1 MAAIPV
7 FVGTVDA
14 RGSLDFAPAVR
25 GLMRAHLLRLKPGTP
40 IEVTLKRWRNKRSSQ
55 ANRYYFGVVI
65 PLIAEHCGYDKQ
77 EMHEL
82 LAMRFLRIE
91 DDPITGAPRR
101 TSTPETDS
109 QEFADYV
116 DHCIQFAAELGIEIP
131 EPTRLG
137 VPT

>member
-1 MAAIPV
+1 MAEMPT
-7 FVGTVDA
+7 FVGTVNG
-14 RGSLDFAPAVR
+14 RGQLDFAPAVR
-25 GLMRAHLLRLKPGTP
+25 GLMRAHLLRMKPGAP
-40 IEVTLKRWRNKRSSQ
+40 VEVTLKRWRNKRSSR

-101 TSTPETDS
+101 KSTPDTESD
-109 QEFADYV
+109 EFAK
-116 DHCIQFAAELGIEIP
+116 
-131 EPTRLG
+131 
-137 VPT
+137 

>member
-1 MAAIPV
+1 MAEMPT
-7 FVGTVDA
+7 FVGTVNE
-14 RGSLDFAPAVR
+14 RGQLDFAPAVR
-25 GLMRAHLLRLKPGTP
+25 GLMRAHLLRMKPGAP
-40 IEVTLKRWRNKRSSQ
+40 VEVTLKRWRDKRSSR

-101 TSTPETDS
+101 KSTPDTESD
-109 QEFADYV
+109 EFAEYV
-116 DHCIQFAAELGIEIP
+116 DRCIVFGAELGVEIP
-131 EPTRLG
+131 PPTVRAA
-137 VPT
+137 